1 MQSVAV
7 SGDLSIKGLPAK
19 FEDSTY
25 SATPIKRSKAS

>member
-1 MQSVAV
+1 MHSVAV

-25 SATPIKRSKAS
+25 SAAPSKRWKAS